1 VQEKEQYAL
10 AKEIARKALN
20 RRLKDL
26 TGGAMYFHRKGLA
39 PDWSKKYIRT
49 VKVGDHLFYKPAGG
63 KAK

>member
-1 VQEKEQYAL
+1 VQEKEQYAH

-20 RRLKDL
+20 RQLKDL

-39 PDWSKKYIRT
+39 PVWSKKYIRT
-49 VKVGDHLFYKPAGG
+49 TEVGKHLFYRPVGG